1 VNSSLMSRGLVILA
15 IVVVLGLSAYPPG
28 EKINLGLDLRGGM
41 HLVLQ
46 VETQDA
52 LKAEADQDMSRLI
65 ALLDSEAGV
74 KGARGVLV
82 ENEGDGEDAAEDGAG
97 ALESSFRITGV
108 SAANAAKV
116 REVHGDFFNNSWD
129 IARQGDDF
137 LFTIKPPVARQIADQ
152 TVEQAMRNIRN
163 RIDTYGVAEPVIQRQ
178 GFGGNANRIVVQL
191 PGVDDPERV
200 KALIK
205 KTALLEFR
213 LTHLP
218 YDGQGAFPTREML
231 VETLKAENQGVIPPD
246 IEILEGNALNELGEV
261 AGTNYYAVARRP
273 TVTGRDLKGARVSQ
287 NQFNEA
293 VVNFTLTQEKGKD
306 FGDVTGNNVG
316 RGLAIVI
323 DDHVLSAPRINSK
336 ISSDGMIEGN
346 FSFEEATDLA
356 TALKSG
362 ALPASITTLEER
374 TVGPSL
380 GQDSI
385 DQGLRAGMIGGGL
398 VVLIML
404 VIYLLS
410 GINAIFVLS
419 LNVVFVF
426 GALAAF
432 GATLTLP
439 GIAGIIL
446 TIGMAVD
453 ANVLIFERIREELR
467 AGRTVKSAI
476 SAGFEKALSS
486 ILDANITTLIAALF
500 LFNFG
505 TGPIRGFA
513 VTLSV
518 GILASVFT
526 AVFVSRWI
534 FDLWLSRRQR
544 LERLSI

>member
-1 VNSSLMSRGLVILA
+1 
-15 IVVVLGLSAYPPG
+15 
-28 EKINLGLDLRGGM
+28 
-41 HLVLQ
+41 
-46 VETQDA
+46 
-52 LKAEADQDMSRLI
+52 
-65 ALLDSEAGV
+65 
-74 KGARGVLV
+74 
-82 ENEGDGEDAAEDGAG
+82 
-97 ALESSFRITGV
+97 
-108 SAANAAKV
+108 
-116 REVHGDFFNNSWD
+116 
-129 IARQGDDF
+129 
-137 LFTIKPPVARQIADQ
+137 
-152 TVEQAMRNIRN
+152 
-163 RIDTYGVAEPVIQRQ
+163 
-178 GFGGNANRIVVQL
+178 
-191 PGVDDPERV
+191 
-200 KALIK
+200 
-205 KTALLEFR
+205 
-213 LTHLP
+213 
-218 YDGQGAFPTREML
+218 
-231 VETLKAENQGVIPPD
+231 
-246 IEILEGNALNELGEV
+246 
-261 AGTNYYAVARRP
+261 
-273 TVTGRDLKGARVSQ
+273 
-287 NQFNEA
+287 
-293 VVNFTLTQEKGKD
+293 LTQEKGKD